1 MHRAWLI
8 ASMAAAG
15 AALGIAAEVVSD
27 AALGPSVVDLVTGWT
42 ILGCGLWGWMQWPD
56 ERSWSLMVAAGFAW
70 FAGNFAAVDV
80 LRYAHRGPLVHAVV
94 TGSRTRSRLTF
105 APVVLGYADVF
116 ASGVRGATTI
126 AVGVALV
133 VVAPGTKGFALASLL
148 TLAAG
153 FLLAGATATAHL
165 SAGRVDAVTYG
176 YDAALGLSALLL
188 ATGAARLQRAH
199 ARLADLVVE
208 LGPERRS
215 PTIRDALSR
224 ALGDPSLEVG
234 YWTPNL
240 GRYVG
245 ADGRVVA
252 LPEAD
257 SGRTATIVERDGER
271 IAALVHD
278 AAVLGDRR
286 HADTVHEA
294 AGLILAN
301 ARLQETVG
309 AQLAELRASRQRI
322 VEARDE
328 QRRRLARR
336 LHEGA
341 ESQLAEVAET
351 IRLARHDSASDATGP
366 GVHELIERELAAA
379 GEELRE
385 LARGIHPRV
394 LTERGLRPALAALAE
409 RSPVPVTV
417 VAPADRL
424 PVAVEAAAYFVC
436 SEALANVAKYSQAA
450 RARCAVLVHDAWVTV
465 TVADDGVGGADPDR
479 GSGLRGLADRV
490 EALGG
495 QLTISSPAGDGT
507 TVTAELPL
515 VVQGTH

>member
-133 VVAPGTKGFALASLL
+133 VVAPGTKGFALGSLL

-165 SAGRVDAVTYG
+165 SAGGVDAVTYG

-224 ALGDPSLEVG
+224 ALG
-234 YWTPNL
+234 
-240 GRYVG
+240 
-245 ADGRVVA
+245 
-252 LPEAD
+252 
-257 SGRTATIVERDGER
+257 
-271 IAALVHD
+271 
-278 AAVLGDRR
+278 
-286 HADTVHEA
+286 
-294 AGLILAN
+294 
-301 ARLQETVG
+301 
-309 AQLAELRASRQRI
+309 
-322 VEARDE
+322 
-328 QRRRLARR
+328 
-336 LHEGA
+336 
-341 ESQLAEVAET
+341 
-351 IRLARHDSASDATGP
+351 
-366 GVHELIERELAAA
+366 
-379 GEELRE
+379 
-385 LARGIHPRV
+385 
-394 LTERGLRPALAALAE
+394 
-409 RSPVPVTV
+409 
-417 VAPADRL
+417 
-424 PVAVEAAAYFVC
+424 
-436 SEALANVAKYSQAA
+436 
-450 RARCAVLVHDAWVTV
+450 
-465 TVADDGVGGADPDR
+465 
-479 GSGLRGLADRV
+479 
-490 EALGG
+490 
-495 QLTISSPAGDGT
+495 
-507 TVTAELPL
+507 
-515 VVQGTH
+515 